1 MSMRAISDTPPAA
14 TSPAATSPALAI
26 SGLQKS
32 FAGVRAIRD
41 LSFTVPKGC
50 ATALIGPNGA
60 GKTTV
65 FNLVSGVYGVDAGTI
80 HVNGVDVTKMPS
92 RRRIRTG
99 VARSFQNIRLMPHL
113 SVLENLLVGQH
124 VRASSLAALLTPYRL
139 IPNHRWKREAR
150 AALAESGLG
159 RYADETV
166 GALPYGV
173 RKRIDLVRATLAGA
187 NVLMLDEPAAG
198 LNPSETNALRDHL
211 KALIASGLTLLVVE
225 HDMHFVDSICPN
237 VVVLN
242 FGEKIAEGPLSTV
255 RRDAKVREA
264 YIGTDEE
271 A

>member
-1 MSMRAISDTPPAA
+1 M
-14 TSPAATSPALAI
+14 TSALSI
-26 SGLQKS
+26 SGLCKS

-41 LSFTVPKGC
+41 LSFEVPKGRT
-50 ATALIGPNGA
+50 TALIGPNGA

-80 HVNGVDVTKMPS
+80 QVNGVDVTHMPS
-92 RRRIRTG
+92 RKRIGTG
-99 VARSFQNIRLMPHL
+99 VARSFQNIRLMNHL

-124 VRASSLAALLTPYRL
+124 VRASSLGALLTPYRL

-150 AALAESGLG
+150 AALAENGLE
-159 RYADETV
+159 RYADEMV
-166 GALPYGV
+166 SALPYGV

-211 KALIASGLTLLVVE
+211 RALMDKGLTMLVVE
-225 HDMHFVDSICPN
+225 HDMHFVDSICEK

-242 FGEKIAEGPLSTV
+242 FGEKIAEGPLSQV
-255 RRDAKVREA
+255 RRDPKVREA
-264 YIGTDEE
+264 YIGAED
-271 A
+271 

>member
-1 MSMRAISDTPPAA
+1 MTAA
-14 TSPAATSPALAI
+14 LSI
-26 SGLQKS
+26 SGLCKS

-41 LSFTVPKGC
+41 LSFEVPKGRT
-50 ATALIGPNGA
+50 TALIGPNGA

-80 HVNGVDVTKMPS
+80 QVNGVDVTRMAS
-92 RRRIRTG
+92 RKRIGTG
-99 VARSFQNIRLMPHL
+99 IARSFQNIRLMNHL

-124 VRASSLAALLTPYRL
+124 VRAASLGALLTPYRL

-150 AALAESGLG
+150 AALAENGLE
-159 RYADETV
+159 RYADEMV
-166 GALPYGV
+166 SALPYGV

-211 KALIASGLTLLVVE
+211 RALMDKGLTMLVVE
-225 HDMHFVDSICPN
+225 HDMHFVDSICEK

-242 FGEKIAEGPLSTV
+242 FGEKIAEGPLSQV
-255 RRDAKVREA
+255 RRDPKVREA
-264 YIGTDEE
+264 YIGAED
-271 A
+271 

>member
-1 MSMRAISDTPPAA
+1 MSAA
-14 TSPAATSPALAI
+14 LSI
-26 SGLQKS
+26 SGLSKS
-32 FAGVRAIRD
+32 FAGVHAIRD
-41 LSFTVPKGC
+41 LSFAVPKGQ

-80 HVNGVDVTKMPS
+80 TVNGTDVTHMPS
-92 RRRIRTG
+92 RKRITTG
-99 VARSFQNIRLMPHL
+99 IARSFQNIRLMAHL
-113 SVLENLLVGQH
+113 TVLENLLVGQH
-124 VRASSLAALLTPYRL
+124 IRASSLVDLLTPYRL

-150 AALAESGLG
+150 AALEESGLG
-159 RYADETV
+159 QYADETV
-166 GALPYGV
+166 SALPYGV

-211 KALIASGLTLLVVE
+211 KALVAKGTTLLVVE
-225 HDMHFVDSICPN
+225 HDMHFVDSVCES

-242 FGEKIAEGPLSTV
+242 FGEKIAEGPLSEV
-255 RRDAKVREA
+255 RRDPKVREA

>member
-1 MSMRAISDTPPAA
+1 MSA
-14 TSPAATSPALAI
+14 ALAI
-26 SGLQKS
+26 SGLSKS
-32 FAGVRAIRD
+32 FAGVHAIRD
-41 LSFTVPKGC
+41 LSFAVPKGQ

-80 HVNGVDVTKMPS
+80 TVNGTDVTHMPS
-92 RRRIRTG
+92 RKRITTG
-99 VARSFQNIRLMPHL
+99 IARSFQNIRLMAHL
-113 SVLENLLVGQH
+113 TVLENLLVGQH
-124 VRASSLAALLTPYRL
+124 IRASSLVDLLTPYRL

-150 AALAESGLG
+150 AALEESGLG
-159 RYADETV
+159 QYADETV
-166 GALPYGV
+166 SALPYGV

-211 KALIASGLTLLVVE
+211 KALVAKGTTLLVVE
-225 HDMHFVDSICPN
+225 HDMHFVDSVCES

-242 FGEKIAEGPLSTV
+242 FGEKIAEGPLSEV
-255 RRDAKVREA
+255 RRDPKVREA

>member
-1 MSMRAISDTPPAA
+1 MTAA
-14 TSPAATSPALAI
+14 LSI
-26 SGLQKS
+26 SGLSKS

-41 LSFTVPKGC
+41 LSFEVPKGR

-65 FNLVSGVYGVDAGTI
+65 FNLVSGVYSVDHGRI
-80 HVNGVDVTKMPS
+80 VVNGTDVTHMPS
-92 RRRIRTG
+92 RRRITTG
-99 VARSFQNIRLMPHL
+99 IARSFQNIRLMAHL
-113 SVLENLLVGQH
+113 SVLENLLVGQQ
-124 VRASSLAALLTPYRL
+124 VRASSLGALLTPYRL

-150 AALAESGLG
+150 EALAEIGLEA
-159 RYADETV
+159 YADETV

-187 NVLMLDEPAAG
+187 TVLMLDEPAAG

-211 KALIASGLTLLVVE
+211 KALVARGVTLLVVE
-225 HDMHFVDSICPN
+225 HDMHFVDSICES

-242 FGEKIAEGPLSTV
+242 FGEKIAEGPLSQV
-255 RRDAKVREA
+255 RKDPKVREA
-264 YIGTDEE
+264 YIGEE

>member
-1 MSMRAISDTPPAA
+1 M
-14 TSPAATSPALAI
+14 
-26 SGLQKS
+26 
-32 FAGVRAIRD
+32 RD
-41 LSFTVPKGC
+41 LSFEVPAGRT
-50 ATALIGPNGA
+50 TALIGPNGA

-80 HVNGVDVTKMPS
+80 HVNGIDITHMAS
-92 RRRIRTG
+92 RRRIG
-99 VARSFQNIRLMPHL
+99 LGIARSFQNIRLMAHL

-124 VRASSLAALLTPYRL
+124 VRAASLAALLTPYRL

-150 AALAESGLG
+150 EALAESGLE

-166 GALPYGV
+166 SALPYGV

-187 NVLMLDEPAAG
+187 SVLMLDEPAAG

-211 KALIASGLTLLVVE
+211 RALMAKGLTMLVVE
-225 HDMHFVDSICPN
+225 HDMHFVDSICGN

-242 FGEKIAEGPLSTV
+242 FGEKIAEGPLSKV
-255 RRDAKVREA
+255 RRDPKVREA
-264 YIGTDEE
+264 YIGVEEE

>member
-1 MSMRAISDTPPAA
+1 MTAA
-14 TSPAATSPALAI
+14 LSI
-26 SGLQKS
+26 SGLSKS

-41 LSFTVPKGC
+41 LSFEVPKGRT
-50 ATALIGPNGA
+50 TALIGPNGA

-80 HVNGVDVTKMPS
+80 QVNGVDVTHMPS
-92 RRRIRTG
+92 RKRIGTG
-99 VARSFQNIRLMPHL
+99 IARSFQNIRLMSHL

-124 VRASSLAALLTPYRL
+124 VRASSISALLTPYRL

-150 AALAESGLG
+150 AALAESGLE

-166 GALPYGV
+166 SALPYGV

-211 KALIASGLTLLVVE
+211 RALMAKGLTMLVVE
-225 HDMHFVDSICPN
+225 HDMHFVDSICEK

-242 FGEKIAEGPLSTV
+242 FGEKIAEGPLSQV
-255 RRDAKVREA
+255 RRDPKVREA
-264 YIGTDEE
+264 YIGAED
-271 A
+271 

>member
-1 MSMRAISDTPPAA
+1 M
-14 TSPAATSPALAI
+14 TSAQTHSALSI
-26 SGLQKS
+26 SGLSKS

-41 LSFTVPKGC
+41 LSFEVPAGRT
-50 ATALIGPNGA
+50 TALIGPNGA

-80 HVNGVDVTKMPS
+80 HVNGIDITHMAS
-92 RRRIRTG
+92 RKRIG
-99 VARSFQNIRLMPHL
+99 LGIARSFQNIRLMAHL

-124 VRASSLAALLTPYRL
+124 VRAASLAALLTPYRL

-150 AALAESGLG
+150 EALAESGLE

-166 GALPYGV
+166 SALPYGV

-187 NVLMLDEPAAG
+187 SVLMLDEPAAG

-211 KALIASGLTLLVVE
+211 RALMAKGLTMLVVE
-225 HDMHFVDSICPN
+225 HDMHFVDSICEN

-242 FGEKIAEGPLSTV
+242 FGEKIAEGPLSKV
-255 RRDAKVREA
+255 RRDPKVREA
-264 YIGTDEE
+264 YIGAEEE

>member
-1 MSMRAISDTPPAA
+1 MNDAA
-14 TSPAATSPALAI
+14 TPSALSI
-26 SGLQKS
+26 SGLSKS

-41 LSFTVPKGC
+41 LSFEVPKGR

-65 FNLVSGVYGVDAGTI
+65 FNLVSGVYGVDHGRI
-80 HVNGVDVTKMPS
+80 VVNGTDVTGMPS
-92 RRRIRTG
+92 RRRITTG
-99 VARSFQNIRLMPHL
+99 IARSFQNIRLMPHL
-113 SVLENLLVGQH
+113 SVLENLLVGQQ
-124 VRASSLAALLTPYRL
+124 VRASSLGALLTPYRL

-150 AALAESGLG
+150 EALAEIGLAA
-159 RYADETV
+159 YADETV

-187 NVLMLDEPAAG
+187 TVLMLDEPAAG

-211 KALIASGLTLLVVE
+211 KALVAQGVTLLVVE
-225 HDMHFVDSICPN
+225 HDMHFVDSVCES

-242 FGEKIAEGPLSTV
+242 FGEKIAEGPLSQV
-255 RRDAKVREA
+255 RKDPKVREA

-271 A
+271 D

>member
-1 MSMRAISDTPPAA
+1 MTAA
-14 TSPAATSPALAI
+14 LSI
-26 SGLQKS
+26 SGLSKS

-41 LSFTVPKGC
+41 LSFEVPKGR

-65 FNLVSGVYGVDAGTI
+65 FNLVSGVYGVDHGRI
-80 HVNGVDVTKMPS
+80 VVNGTDVTHMPS
-92 RRRIRTG
+92 RRRITTG
-99 VARSFQNIRLMPHL
+99 IARSFQNIRLMAHL
-113 SVLENLLVGQH
+113 SVLENLLVGQQ
-124 VRASSLAALLTPYRL
+124 VRASSLGALLTPYRL

-150 AALAESGLG
+150 EALAEIGLEA
-159 RYADETV
+159 YADETV

-187 NVLMLDEPAAG
+187 TVLMLDEPAAG

-211 KALIASGLTLLVVE
+211 KALVARGVTLLVVE
-225 HDMHFVDSICPN
+225 HDMHFVDSICES

-242 FGEKIAEGPLSTV
+242 FGEKIAEGPLSQV
-255 RRDAKVREA
+255 RKDPKVREA
-264 YIGTDEE
+264 YIGEE